1 MACDMNIQD
10 VRKPRIVILGLAS
23 CFGCQ
28 LQITNA
34 EECLMDVL
42 GQVDLEYWQLAS
54 SAPEPEG
61 PVDVVVI
68 EGAVTTEE
76 SLSIVRKWRERA
88 SKVIAIGA
96 CAATAGIPGMAAGS
110 YDEGKSTV
118 YANGLP
124 EACGEAFAPRSV
136 SSVIPVDCEVR
147 CCPIDPYD
155 FVQALERVLYGSN
168 ATRLTDTMCGSCKL
182 NESGC
187 FWRRGKQCLGLVTLA
202 GCGAKCV
209 NLGRE
214 CNGCRGLSPDANLPA
229 ARAMVRSMGM
239 SVEDFDSA
247 LELFNLTD
255 PMLAQERE

>member
-1 MACDMNIQD
+1 MDRSSIIGKRKTSRGRCSMACDMNIQD

-76 SLSIVRKWRERA
+76 SLSIVRRWRERA

-124 EACGEAFAPRSV
+124 EACGEASPLAVFRRSFPSIARCAAVLSIHTISCRHWSAFCMARMPRV
-136 SSVIPVDCEVR
+136 
-147 CCPIDPYD
+147 
-155 FVQALERVLYGSN
+155 
-168 ATRLTDTMCGSCKL
+168 
-182 NESGC
+182 
-187 FWRRGKQCLGLVTLA
+187 
-202 GCGAKCV
+202 
-209 NLGRE
+209 
-214 CNGCRGLSPDANLPA
+214 
-229 ARAMVRSMGM
+229 
-239 SVEDFDSA
+239 
-247 LELFNLTD
+247 
-255 PMLAQERE
+255 